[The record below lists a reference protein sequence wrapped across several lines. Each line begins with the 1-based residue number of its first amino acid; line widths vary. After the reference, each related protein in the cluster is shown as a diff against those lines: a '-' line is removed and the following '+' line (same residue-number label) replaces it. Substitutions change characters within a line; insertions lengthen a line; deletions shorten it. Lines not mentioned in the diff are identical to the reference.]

1 MSVWIPLIHLYCFYF
16 NWQLIVSSMCRSCSV
31 LWANSQMG
39 CALIVDL
46 YKSPLPMSDLLTVC
60 VCVCVCVF
68 WPHLVLQL
76 ADTGGSLW
84 GWIVC
89 VRNRDEIWGEA
100 ETKIKSHP
108 KCVWTFFYRLYFSKR
123 GQGFSIKW
131 TSCQLSSSLTWPRQD
146 PRLSFVFLFD
156 LSRQ

>member
-1 MSVWIPLIHLYCFYF
+1 M
-16 NWQLIVSSMCRSCSV
+16 
-31 LWANSQMG
+31 A
-39 CALIVDL
+39 
-46 YKSPLPMSDLLTVC
+46 
-60 VCVCVCVF
+60 CVF

-89 VRNRDEIWGEA
+89 VRNRDEIWGEV
-100 ETKIKSHP
+100 EIKIKSRP

-123 GQGFSIKW
+123 GQGFSLKW

-156 LSRQ
+156 LSRRPDSPINPVPVFHDCLLILRNVYSDKHVVFKDPILKNSWFLSLNPNLLNTDAVKYWGL